1 MSTEKE
7 IKRSSIYTKGGDK
20 GQTSLLSGQRVS
32 KGSLRLNTYG
42 TVDELNSFVGFLRS
56 LMPGE
61 IAQDETLAMIQ
72 DRLFTCGSYLAAD
85 FRGQKKEFDLP
96 SGITDEDIKHIE
108 HQIDVMDAQ
117 LPKLKEFIIPAG
129 GKAASV
135 AHICRTITRRTER
148 VIYQLLDEDP
158 EADVDTSVKNFIN
171 RLSDYFFVLA
181 RVLARYE
188 NGEEVTWKRFRN

>member
-20 GQTSLLSGQRVS
+20 GKTSLLSGQRIS

-42 TVDELNSFVGFLRS
+42 TVDELNSFVGLLRALTPS
-56 LMPGE
+56 E
-61 IAQDETLAMIQ
+61 IGQDETLAIIQ
-72 DRLFTCGSYLAAD
+72 DRLFTCGSYLATD
-85 FRGQKKEFDLP
+85 FRGVEKKFDMP
-96 SGITDEDIKHIE
+96 SGITEEDIKYVE
-108 HQIDVMDAQ
+108 HQIDLMDSK

-148 VIYQLLDEDP
+148 VIYNLLDADP
-158 EADVDTSVKNFIN
+158 EAEIETWVKNFIN

-188 NGEEVTWKRFRN
+188 NGEEVTWKRFK